1 MTTVQEIEDLSRNSL
16 QALAKEHGI
25 KANDKTT
32 VIREKLIKLL
42 VSSAEDQ
49 NVEESS
55 VVEQDV
61 VEVIPKA
68 MGEVSSDP
76 AIEKDVETSEVE
88 EVGPVEE
95 EEVEPV
101 EEGVDQEVVDKV
113 VSRPITQELEVP
125 KREEAAVESLAEESE
140 SMKSPVQ
147 KKAKLSSKKKRLS
160 TGKKSKKE
168 LTHTKIDAPAPPCET
183 SEAPIMP
190 PAPPAVSSAA
200 HRPRMNKAAQLMM
213 EARQKAKKAIEDEQ
227 KLEADKD
234 SRKMIYNTY
243 MNSKPRP
250 TSINKASAITTKKAP
265 AVEGSPEPH
274 KAFKARPVPSF
285 YSKAPKKTTTT
296 HMPALADKENK
307 AAKNVAP
314 QSSTNFLERL
324 TKPTA
329 ATKNSAVEKVVKKE
343 VSRTPFSARSSAAP
357 APVFRA

>member
-95 EEVEPV
+95 
-101 EEGVDQEVVDKV
+101 GVDQEVVDKV

-190 PAPPAVSSAA
+190 PEPPAVSSAA